1 MLGFMSFDIK
11 SEKLTVFEMLL
22 IFAMQVWAQ
31 KLMRAVVKVHTPLCF
46 IVGWVVE
53 DLGLV

>member
-31 KLMRAVVKVHTPLCF
+31 KLMRAVVKAHTPLCF